1 MLRIQPICP
10 VLEGRKT
17 MPLSTVAGSASLLGP
32 KTARVCFHQLS
43 FPTFSNAEV
52 LLILSVLSFQL
63 KPGEG
68 ASEVSSKISQQAD
81 SDTASRYR
89 AETSFAPPC
98 CAPLAKPSHL
108 SVPLGYQEGTGPIL
122 AAPPTV
128 EKPTPRCPPTPSGQ
142 NKKGGKNLR

>member
-1 MLRIQPICP
+1 
-10 VLEGRKT
+10 
-17 MPLSTVAGSASLLGP
+17 MPLFTGAGSASHLVS

-52 LLILSVLSFQL
+52 LLILFALSFQL

-68 ASEVSSKISQQAD
+68 ASEVSSKISQQANA
-81 SDTASRYR
+81 DTASR
-89 AETSFAPPC
+89 FAPPC

-108 SVPLGYQEGTGPIL
+108 SVPLVYQEGTSPIL

-128 EKPTPRCPPTPSGQ
+128 EKPTPRCPPPTPLD
-142 NKKGGKNLR
+142 KK

>member
-1 MLRIQPICP
+1 
-10 VLEGRKT
+10 
-17 MPLSTVAGSASLLGP
+17 MPLFTGAGSASHLVS

-52 LLILSVLSFQL
+52 LLILFALSFQL

-68 ASEVSSKISQQAD
+68 ASEVSSKISQQANA
-81 SDTASRYR
+81 DTASR
-89 AETSFAPPC
+89 FAPPC

-108 SVPLGYQEGTGPIL
+108 SVPLVYQEGTSPIL

-128 EKPTPRCPPTPSGQ
+128 EKPTPRCPTPPNPSGQ
-142 NKKGGKNLR
+142 KIKGEEKTCVRHPVSARL